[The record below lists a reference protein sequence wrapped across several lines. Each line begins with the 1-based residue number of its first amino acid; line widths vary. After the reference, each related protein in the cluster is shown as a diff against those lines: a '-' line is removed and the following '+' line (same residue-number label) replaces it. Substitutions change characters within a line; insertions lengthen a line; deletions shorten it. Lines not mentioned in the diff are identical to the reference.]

1 MRSTMPANSAAEM
14 PSEAHNNTKLSSKE
28 VFLNMMKAPDIEIY
42 MNLKQ
47 QCIQVFPIAQG

>member
-1 MRSTMPANSAAEM
+1 M
-14 PSEAHNNTKLSSKE
+14 PSEAHSNTKLSSKE

-47 QCIQVFPIAQG
+47 KCIQVFPIAQD